1 MSKFSRSNVSDAAF
15 SKGSVDRSSYDKSE
29 NTTITPILGA
39 FHPVRCVRLMPNTT
53 LQGSVNPRLQ
63 LEKVIS
69 PQIGRTRLD
78 VHTFSVPFRR
88 ICNDFK
94 IGLEKQNFSDGELLT
109 LGMFDMY
116 ELFDV
121 LFSSLFFY
129 RPYNGQLLSSQL
141 TLGVPT
147 SVYERVKANMAK
159 SGLPE
164 LPVWDSVSG
173 VDDMVFSSYAS
184 YYYNLTTG
192 IYFDHLVNSALDHI
206 MSIYA
211 FYAFDDNENDLL
223 NYPKD
228 FYAQEYLRL
237 SEVRGRGYDYYRLIV
252 SILEPYVGINS
263 NADMLGYPI
272 LRDYGS
278 LQSLIVDLPYVLVN
292 LEAAESSGVNLYVDF
307 DASSLSDV
315 EINGIIEYLFLLSVF
330 TKPFIRT
337 FVIRDYYPESTLPP
351 QILFTGSVS
360 SFKLYPGILNDWH
373 ESGVEQFIDFQKSLP
388 YRQYSDFPL
397 RAAYAC
403 WFDRMRDWHIE
414 NRSKCLDPDT
424 FSHQSLFARL
434 LFHGTYYHGHFISD
448 VNYVAVRTIPY
459 ALLVPRQRF
468 YADDSLTTIKTDDKF
483 RHVYSPIMQ
492 LDDVAGAVDT
502 RSDDVLNN
510 IERIYLDSLAIAFPS
525 GSLFGNIK
533 SDSNLQAL
541 RNDLCLA
548 KRAHMLER
556 WLARNYFTPDNY
568 NGFISAHFDT
578 DVSDMDMLISKYI
591 GGSEQLVS
599 GEQQVA
605 DISTSETERG
615 TRTFSG
621 GVSSSAEFS
630 IKVTDYSY
638 LVSFVSLVP
647 LVEYDSLSPAVLETN
662 FNELPSPE
670 YANDTRIEARLSDFV
685 RDFALN
691 HDIIGYVPR
700 YYLDRTCLDSVHG
713 RYLTDYRSYSWFRDW
728 FNMTFVSGSKFG
740 SHGFSLTPYSLRV
753 HLPLDSFLGLA
764 PWDSVA
770 FGEISMPLSINV
782 PLSAAIEII

>member
-1 MSKFSRSNVSDAAF
+1 MAQFSRSNVSDAAF
-15 SKGSVDRSSYDKSE
+15 SKSAVDRSSYDKSE
-29 NTTITPILGA
+29 NTTITPKLGA

-53 LQGSVNPRLQ
+53 LQGSVQPSLQ

-94 IGLEKQNFSDGELLT
+94 IGLEKQNFSNGDLLT

-116 ELFDV
+116 DLFNV
-121 LFSSLFFY
+121 LFTSLFFY
-129 RPYNGQLLSSQL
+129 RATASGPITSLLSLYVDSNA
-141 TLGVPT
+141 
-147 SVYERVKANMAK
+147 YERVSSNVSAA
-159 SGLPE
+159 GIPPLPAVE
-164 LPVWDSVSG
+164 TVIG
-173 VDDMVFSSYAS
+173 VEGRVYTSYAAFVLNS
-184 YYYNLTTG
+184 RTFDLPALLT
-192 IYFDHLVNSALDHI
+192 SAVDHI
-206 MSIYA
+206 RFIYA
-211 FYAFDDNENDLL
+211 MYAFDDDEQGLL

-228 FYAQEYLRL
+228 FYALEYLRL
-237 SEVRGRGYDYYRLIV
+237 SEYVSYLKDLSPVDFLSINVYDVICT
-252 SILEPYVGINS
+252 ILEPYVGINS

-272 LRDYGS
+272 LRQYGS
-278 LQSLIVDLPYVLVN
+278 LSEVFESFSDIGEIEFEGTTIPTVHYSGSVN
-292 LEAAESSGVNLYVDF
+292 YNI
-307 DASSLSDV
+307 SSLLLVSS
-315 EINGIIEYLFLLSVF
+315 FLL
-330 TKPFIRT
+330 P
-337 FVIRDYYPESTLPP
+337 
-351 QILFTGSVS
+351 FTGSVHIDFKGPDYFTGTFNP
-360 SFKLYPGILNDWH
+360 FKLYPSIFLDFLN
-373 ESGVEQFIDFQKSLP
+373 SGNEEFYQFQKSLP
-388 YRQYSDFPL
+388 YRLYSDFPL

-403 WFDRMRDWHIE
+403 WFDRMRDWHVE
-414 NRSKCLDPDT
+414 NRAMCLDPDT
-424 FSHQSLFARL
+424 FTHLSLFAR
-434 LFHGTYYHGHFISD
+434 FISFGILHEGLNVYD
-448 VNYVAVRTIPY
+448 IPSLRTTAY

-468 YADDSLTTIKTDDKF
+468 FADDALTTIKTDDKF
-483 RHVYSPIMQ
+483 RHVYSPIME
-492 LDDVAGAVDT
+492 LDDVQGAVDT
-502 RSDDVLNN
+502 RSDDVLNS

-525 GSLFGNIK
+525 GSLFGNILH
-533 SDSNLQAL
+533 DSNLQAL

-548 KRAHMLER
+548 KRAGMLER

-568 NGFISAHFDT
+568 NGFISSHFDT
-578 DVSDMDMLISKYI
+578 DVSDMDMLISKYL
-591 GGSEQLVS
+591 GGSEQMVS

-605 DISTSETERG
+605 SMSTDNTERG

-621 GVSSSAEFS
+621 GVSASAEFS
-630 IKVTDYSY
+630 IQVTDYSY

-647 LVEYDSLSPAVLETN
+647 LVEYDALSPAVLETN

-728 FNMTFVSGSKFG
+728 YNMTFVSGSKFG
-740 SHGFSLTPYSLRV
+740 AHGFALTPYSLRI

-770 FGEISMPLSINV
+770 FGEISMPLALNV